1 MLFTWFLL
9 GGFSFLFAPPSLTS
23 RFQLAFARIFSAP
36 LSVGR
41 GISLAA
47 RSHLIADVVNR
58 KEYNQLQNH
67 LANVTEQ
74 RDELQKKLD
83 LLAGLRTN
91 PDWKRI
97 NLVLAD
103 IITAS
108 DRWRNEL
115 IINRGEIDGLRPN
128 QLVLGDNSVI
138 GKVSEVFPRTA
149 RVKLFTDPASKIA
162 VNVARLNVPRIM
174 QGTGHQTANILQ
186 LQVEHQIKKDDPI
199 VAQKQPGFLD
209 VPMIIGR
216 VARCERD
223 DQNPTLWDV
232 TVEPVCNIDELSTVA
247 VIVASP

>member
-1 MLFTWFLL
+1 MLFTWFML
-9 GGFSFLFAPPSLTS
+9 GGFIFLFSPPRLTS

-47 RSHLIADVVNR
+47 RSRLIADVVNR
-58 KEYNQLQNH
+58 REYDQLQNH
-67 LANVTEQ
+67 LANVTQQ
-74 RDELQKKLD
+74 RDELQRKVD
-83 LLAGLRTN
+83 LLTGLHTN
-91 PDWKRI
+91 PDWKRMNI
-97 NLVLAD
+97 VLAD

-128 QLVLGDNSVI
+128 QFVLGDNSVV

-149 RVKLFTDPASKIA
+149 RVKLFTDPTSKIA
-162 VNVARLNVPRIM
+162 VNIARLNVPRIM

-186 LQVEHQIKKDDPI
+186 LQVEHRIRKDDPI
-199 VAQKQPGFLD
+199 VAQKEPGFLD
-209 VPMIIGR
+209 VAMIIGR